1 MFTYAKNL
9 PRSNY
14 HRNSRSRF
22 HTRIPLVTY
31 QDSISFE
38 FENKPTSN
46 SITHTQAR
54 TLEPAD
60 LRAQA
65 AVQHMFNTNYI
76 FLRTYITNLDTS
88 STESALGVKSF
99 SFQTCVSLIE
109 VFRKQ
114 LKDRTNA
121 YGSVHIWFIWTSNPR
136 CQAWHLNSCRVLY
149 FNHNFQFIQKCNA
162 TKFITSLTPPLF
174 DGSYHLNSQTR

>member
-1 MFTYAKNL
+1 
-9 PRSNY
+9 
-14 HRNSRSRF
+14 
-22 HTRIPLVTY
+22 
-31 QDSISFE
+31 
-38 FENKPTSN
+38 
-46 SITHTQAR
+46 
-54 TLEPAD
+54 
-60 LRAQA
+60 
-65 AVQHMFNTNYI
+65 MFNTNYI

-136 CQAWHLNSCRVLY
+136 CQAWHLNNCRVLY
-149 FNHNFQFIQKCNA
+149 FNHNFQFTQKCNA
-162 TKFITSLTPPLF
+162 TNLSHR
-174 DGSYHLNSQTR
+174 YHLLCLTEVIILIPNEVGLRYLSALDHGHESQCLPCLNRIYFIFKNTLPHLRINFSCRYRGSPRGPLTFS